1 MFFIVDSKCRLQK
14 LGQKKKP
21 ISIRASIFVID
32 KLYLMS
38 HLENVDT
45 TLLHPISIQSS
56 AYFSFYIK
64 ASEKVRKFLIVNEN
78 VYIGIYQTLL

>member
-45 TLLHPISIQSS
+45 T
-56 AYFSFYIK
+56 
-64 ASEKVRKFLIVNEN
+64 
-78 VYIGIYQTLL
+78 